1 MFATSRTRGFL
12 RAITARRFLS
22 TPALPAPPVAE
33 GAQIAAGGGG
43 GGGGGGFFAT
53 LLAASLG
60 AAAGAGFSYVALEFQ
75 QENMV
80 ERVEMQRA
88 LAALRTESATALV
101 DYRSR
106 VALLEHEVAGLK
118 RDIAAWG
125 RGQ

>member
-1 MFATSRTRGFL
+1 MLATTRARSLLRT
-12 RAITARRFLS
+12 ITARRFLS
-22 TPALPAPPVAE
+22 TPALPAPPVE
-33 GAQIAAGGGG
+33 GAQNAGGGG
-43 GGGGGGFFAT
+43 GGSGGFFAT

>member
-1 MFATSRTRGFL
+1 MFATRARALLRT
-12 RAITARRFLS
+12 RRFLS
-22 TPALPAPPVAE
+22 SAPALPAPPAE
-33 GAQIAAGGGG
+33 GAQSAGGGG
-43 GGGGGGFFAT
+43 GSGGFFAT

-60 AAAGAGFSYVALEFQ
+60 AAAGAGFSYVALEYQ

-88 LAALRTESATALV
+88 LAALRTESASALV

-118 RDIAAWG
+118 RDIGAWG